1 MQLRYSK
8 NSSENKLNFDWKTL
22 NFNRTALLNFI
33 IANHSKKVECE
44 YLEIGC
50 ASNINF
56 DSICLTNKVGVD
68 PDMGGTYR
76 LTSDAYFKK
85 YPDNKFDLI
94 FLDGLHTYK
103 QTKKDLVN
111 ALKVLNEGG
120 VIVLDDFIPRD
131 WKGHFTPRVQ
141 TQWNGDIWKISFELL
156 NAKGLEFRILTID
169 GGQCVIF
176 KKQKETYIPDS
187 YDEFKDLPFQ
197 YLYENFDL
205 LPTVDIENGLKWIEN
220 NLNNINNS

>member
-1 MQLRYSK
+1 MQLRYFR

-33 IANHSKKVECE
+33 IANHSKKVKCN

-68 PDMGGTYR
+68 PDIGGTHR
-76 LTSDAYFKK
+76 LTSDDYFEK
-85 YPDNKFDLI
+85 YQDKKFDLI

-103 QTKKDLVN
+103 QTKKDLSN
-111 ALKVLNEGG
+111 ALQVLNEGG
-120 VIVLDDFIPRD
+120 VIVMDDFIPRD
-131 WKGHFTPRVQ
+131 WREHFTPRVQ

-156 NAKGLEFRILTID
+156 NAKGIEFRILTID
-169 GGQCVIF
+169 GGQCIIF
-176 KKQKETYIPDS
+176 KKQKETFIPDS
-187 YDEFKDLPFQ
+187 YNEFKDLSFE
-197 YLYENFDL
+197 YFFNNFSS
-205 LPTVDIENGLKWIEN
+205 LPIINLENGLNWLKV
-220 NLNNINNS
+220 NLAKS